1 MLSRRG
7 ILVWLLSKRESGRD
21 RESKGI
27 AIERER
33 ESDRGRDGKRERGR
47 KGGPVRNK
55 GEPNRRHRRVNWKTK
70 EKPIEE

>member
-1 MLSRRG
+1 M
-7 ILVWLLSKRESGRD
+7 SKRESGRD

-27 AIERER
+27 TIERERER

-47 KGGPVRNK
+47 KGGPIRNK
-55 GEPNRRHRRVNWKTK
+55 AEPNRRHRRAHWKTK